1 MNQLAQ
7 LMLTLFFSAF
17 FSINSAAA
25 LIPSNTEGVLRNE
38 VDTIIPNHD
47 FGIGG
52 YVRTANHVTVKGVS
66 IFSYF
71 DTIPDWTAVTNSSG
85 SFSLGFY
92 LYPYFD
98 KNFTLKAKKLTIE
111 DKYVGISTFDIARM
125 SKHLLGVDTFTNVDQ
140 FLAADVNNDHEVD
153 AIDMLILRNFIL
165 RRRADLPN
173 GIWRFINKDY
183 KFSNPNNPLLDTV
196 PEGVFIPKF
205 TPYGI
210 TNFLAIKYGDVNNTY
225 TAYLVQPQI
234 RSDKAFNLHVEDRD
248 LIAGEEYT
256 IQMTA
261 DNFNAIAF
269 QGTFNLAHA
278 AIKSVKAGDLEN
290 YGEGN
295 FGVFKN
301 AVTTSWNG
309 SAQGNNSVFS
319 ITFIAE
325 KTTRLSDILT
335 INSDLTPSVAN
346 DFESNEMAIHLNFS
360 NKINQT
366 NSFELYQNVPN
377 PTDFSTNIAFNLPND
392 SPSKLT
398 FYSLDGKILLSKTID
413 GKAGLNT
420 LTIQKSDLNNATG
433 IVFYKLET
441 AGFSATKRLV
451 ILK

>member
-1 MNQLAQ
+1 MRNWS
-7 LMLTLFFSAF
+7 SA
-17 FSINSAAA
+17 
-25 LIPSNTEGVLRNE
+25 IP
-38 VDTIIPNHD
+38 
-47 FGIGG
+47 
-52 YVRTANHVTVKGVS
+52 
-66 IFSYF
+66 
-71 DTIPDWTAVTNSSG
+71 
-85 SFSLGFY
+85 
-92 LYPYFD
+92 
-98 KNFTLKAKKLTIE
+98 NFTLKAQKLTIE
-111 DKYVGISTFDIARM
+111 DKYVGVSTFDISRM

-183 KFSNPNNPLLDTV
+183 KFSDINNPLLDTI

-205 TPYGI
+205 TVYNN

-225 TAYLVQPQI
+225 INTTYLLHPQI
-234 RSDKAFNLHVEDRD
+234 RSDKALNLQVEDRD

-309 SAQGNNSVFS
+309 SAQANSRVFS

-335 INSDLTPSVAN
+335 INSDLTPSLAN
-346 DFESNEMAIHLNFS
+346 DFEGNEMAIHLNFS